1 MTDWK
6 KWKRVVILMHDDGRV
21 QVGKVTDDP
30 RNLIGDAEVIHR
42 TDEGFLLWRQRGR
55 GKKNIYG
62 TAIVGKKVTGTLL
75 LCVETENQY
84 GERRLDG
91 MRPSDAKKWLMRLK
105 KIKKRGPC
113 VRQMTQGPRHDISH
127 HITQDNYIT
136 CL

>member
-105 KIKKRGPC
+105 KIKKEALASGK
-113 VRQMTQGPRHDISH
+113 
-127 HITQDNYIT
+127 
-136 CL
+136 